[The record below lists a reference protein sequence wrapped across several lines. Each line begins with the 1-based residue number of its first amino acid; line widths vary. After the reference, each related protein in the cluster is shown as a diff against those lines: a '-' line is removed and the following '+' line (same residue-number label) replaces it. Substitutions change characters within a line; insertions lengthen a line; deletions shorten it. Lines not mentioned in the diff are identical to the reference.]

1 VALLRSRRPT
11 DLPAEIQRLHR
22 AGQEAVAAASA
33 PPEGAHP
40 ASEPAPEV
48 DGVPEVGPE
57 RLDAPLLRRA
67 ILDRGCLIVR
77 GLVDRDEAAAL
88 AGDVDRAFAAR
99 ETSTGDGYYEEFS
112 PPGHPG
118 FFERGFTA
126 ETGGMWTV
134 DSPPILFGV
143 LEMLERAG
151 VREVLTQYLGERP
164 AISAQKGTLRRVTK
178 ARVGWHQDGRF
189 LGQVRTMNIWLA
201 LSHCGDV
208 APGLDLIPKRLD
220 EIVPTGTHGEEFDW
234 AVARPVAEEVAG
246 ETGIVRPIFEP
257 GDALL
262 FDDLFLHSTAADDSM
277 TEPRYAIETWFFGP
291 SAFPAEY
298 EPLLF

>member
-1 VALLRSRRPT
+1 MALLRSRRT
-11 DLPAEIQRLHR
+11 DFAGKIEELHR
-22 AGQEAVAAASA
+22 AGRDAVAAAASPSA
-33 PPEGAHP
+33 A
-40 ASEPAPEV
+40 AEPATDPVPEV
-48 DGVPEVGPE
+48 DGVPEVGRE
-57 RLDAPLLRRA
+57 RLGAALLRRA

-77 GLVDRDEAAAL
+77 GLVPRDDAAAL
-88 AGDVDRAFAAR
+88 AGDIDRAFAAR
-99 ETSTGDGYYEEFS
+99 ETDAADGYYEEFS

-143 LEMLERAG
+143 LEMFERAG
-151 VREVLTQYLGERP
+151 MRQVLTDYLGERP
-164 AISAQKGTLRRVTK
+164 AISAQKGTLRKVTK

-201 LSHCGDV
+201 LSRCGDV
-208 APGLDLIPKRLD
+208 APGLDLIPKRLE

-246 ETGIVRPIFEP
+246 DTGIVRPIFEP
-257 GDALL
+257 GDAVL
-262 FDDLFLHSTAADDSM
+262 FDDLFLHSTAADDAM
-277 TEPRYAIETWFFGP
+277 TEPRYAIETWFFAP